1 MKVNRSPAPCQHPS
15 SRDIT
20 IVLSQKWSLWLHDN
34 GFFLQ
39 AGRPLLEGLLA
50 VKIITF
56 ILRYGFKE
64 VITHR
69 HALLWTKSTILSLKV
84 QKEHTGDLSQYMGT
98 QAPPPA
104 LTSLLPCVLDGLF
117 LILRMIWI
125 IFLYTSLSHQAL
137 QGTNEVWGEFC
148 QLLRARKKPLTT
160 EHHCV
165 CSIPLEDSVVV
176 HSAKGIMFTL
186 ALHSM
191 GASPN
196 WISFKEHTNP

>member
-1 MKVNRSPAPCQHPS
+1 MKVKRSPAPCQHPS

-20 IVLSQKWSLWLHDN
+20 IVVLSQKWSLWLYDN

-64 VITHR
+64 VITHW

-84 QKEHTGDLSQYMGT
+84 QKEHTGDLSQYMRT
-98 QAPPPA
+98 QVPAPA
-104 LTSLLPCVLDGLF
+104 LTSLLPCVLDSLF
-117 LILRMIWI
+117 SILCIIWI

-137 QGTNEVWGEFC
+137 QGTNEVSEAFC

-165 CSIPLEDSVVV
+165 
-176 HSAKGIMFTL
+176 SAPFLWRTVEWCTLIKGSSL
-186 ALHSM
+186 L
-191 GASPN
+191 
-196 WISFKEHTNP
+196 